1 MPAGKHYADVLVAP
15 LISEKSNDM
24 MIDLN
29 KYVFKVAARA
39 TKNDVARAIS
49 EKYNVAV
56 QDVNLI
62 NLPGKPKR
70 VGRYKYES
78 QTRRKAIVTL
88 ADGERIAELNESA

>member
-15 LISEKSNDM
+15 LISEKSNDL
-24 MIDLN
+24 MIDMN
-29 KYVFKVAARA
+29 KYVFTVAPRA

-56 QDVNLI
+56 KHVNLI

-70 VGRYKYES
+70 VGRYKFES
-78 QTRRKAIVTL
+78 QIRRKAVITL
-88 ADGERIAELNESA
+88 APGEKIADLTEAV